1 MPRSTPATLDLSGIS
16 SRDKILEVAEAQFAR
31 SGFTG
36 VGLREVAAGVEL
48 SKSALFHHFSS
59 KLELYTAVLARVL
72 ERIDAHVRPA
82 FEARGTARER
92 LEGALGALIDA
103 LAEQPTT
110 ARLLLRALVEDT
122 LPPPEAQESPSIE
135 EALLVLVQSFE
146 ALVRAGIESGEFRN
160 VSVPDATQTVIG
172 ASVYHFASGDF
183 GEAVLGK
190 PLFSAETVSRRRR
203 ETVQFLVLGLVREPA
218 RPATRGE

>member
-1 MPRSTPATLDLSGIS
+1 
-16 SRDKILEVAEAQFAR
+16 
-31 SGFTG
+31 
-36 VGLREVAAGVEL
+36 
-48 SKSALFHHFSS
+48 
-59 KLELYTAVLARVL
+59 
-72 ERIDAHVRPA
+72 IDAHVRPA
-82 FEARGTARER
+82 FEARGTAKER

-146 ALVRAGIESGEFRN
+146 ALVRAGIESGEFRS

-183 GEAVLGK
+183 GEAVLGR
-190 PLFSAETVSRRRR
+190 PLFSAEAVSRRRR